1 MSEGSRRRLALAL
14 WVATVLAYVVE
25 VALLFANT
33 DLGPMLGGD
42 DWSARKDPCPS
53 QVDQPFR

>member
-1 MSEGSRRRLALAL
+1 
-14 WVATVLAYVVE
+14 VATVLAYVVE